1 MPDNRPD
8 LKTLAVPALF
18 ETQVAAARDVEDAK
32 RWLIMIND
40 EINERFAQATVDAL
54 AALGKEAGTVTQSIG
69 NGLAIEGKVDKK
81 VEWDSEALLKTA
93 TSMPFDRAQQI
104 FKFAVSVPEKIYA
117 GIKVADPG
125 LAAVIDEARTIKF
138 SAPKVTL
145 KREG

>member
-1 MPDNRPD
+1 MPDSRPD

-18 ETQVAAARDVEDAK
+18 EVQAAAAGDVEDAK
-32 RWLIMIND
+32 RWLITIND
-40 EINERFAQATVDAL
+40 EINERFAQAAIDAL
-54 AALGKEAGTVTQSIG
+54 AAVGKESGTVTSSIG
-69 NGLAIEGKVDKK
+69 NGFAIEAKVDKK

-93 TSMPFDRAQQI
+93 TAMPFDRAQQI

-117 GIKVADPG
+117 GVKAADPA
-125 LAAVIDEARTIKF
+125 LAAVLDAARTTKV